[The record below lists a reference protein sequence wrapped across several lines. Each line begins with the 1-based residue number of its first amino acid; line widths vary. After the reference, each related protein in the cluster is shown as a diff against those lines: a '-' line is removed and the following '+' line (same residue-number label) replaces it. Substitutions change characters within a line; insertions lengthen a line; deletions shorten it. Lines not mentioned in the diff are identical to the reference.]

1 MKNSIFLLLLVSLL
15 TGCATWK
22 GFKQDSNDAWEATKE
37 GTSKAYNKTK
47 EAIHDATE

>member
-1 MKNSIFLLLLVSLL
+1 MKSSIFLVLLIILF

-22 GFKQDSNDAWEATKE
+22 GIKQDSNDAWEATKE

-47 EAIHDATE
+47 EAINEATE